1 MNELVGN
8 NAKIERNHQKRTRLI
23 HIKKCV
29 FNGNTGFAH
38 TAHIH
43 LNALHTKEYV
53 MLALGERIFLE
64 RNSFIDSLSLKG
76 NFGADPL
83 EKTV

>member
-1 MNELVGN
+1 
-8 NAKIERNHQKRTRLI
+8 
-23 HIKKCV
+23 
-29 FNGNTGFAH
+29 
-38 TAHIH
+38 
-43 LNALHTKEYV
+43 

-76 NFGADPL
+76 NFGAEPL